1 MFLDVLD
8 GSWCFLVFLE
18 VSWIS
23 PHNATWHGIAWQH
36 YATTCSNKLLISMG
50 KHIGQNTIARP
61 TQDSCLGPW
70 GLTFAP
76 NGENSASHN
85 MSQRWGIRPTE
96 PTHTHTRA
104 VVHATRDFQIL
115 LEWNGRSLA
124 KSSLANKIQNLI
136 AGTSSQ
142 KQAALWKPRVNR
154 ARWKGTYKEH
164 PPPANFNSTLSS
176 SLKRYNWKRAFFYR
190 WHLWT
195 IQIQGLTYVLHV

>member
-1 MFLDVLD
+1 MSGALGVHICTERGKLCQ
-8 GSWCFLVFLE
+8 S
-18 VSWIS
+18 
-23 PHNATWHGIAWQH
+23 QH
-36 YATTCSNKLLISMG
+36 VTTLRHTSD
-50 KHIGQNTIARP
+50 R
-61 TQDSCLGPW
+61 
-70 GLTFAP
+70 
-76 NGENSASHN
+76 
-85 MSQRWGIRPTE
+85 TE
-96 PTHTHTRA
+96 THTHTHTRA

-195 IQIQGLTYVLHV
+195 VQIQGLTYVLHV